1 MNIRLKNL
9 GRRFNKEWI
18 FKHINFEINP
28 TTPTVVFGSN
38 GSGKSTLLKLIS
50 SSEIP
55 SEGEIIYEKK
65 SKIIAADKIYQ
76 HIGIAAPYMDLPE
89 EFSLSELLDF
99 NLKFKPFINQISKN
113 EIAEI
118 AYLQDSLNKPV
129 KVFSSGMKQR
139 LKLTL
144 ALYTQNDIILLD
156 EPTSNLDQKGVDWY
170 QQQIEN
176 TKKDRTIIVCS
187 NAHKAEYFFC
197 QQEINLN
204 QFKS

>member
-1 MNIRLKNL
+1 MNISLKNL

-18 FKHINFEINP
+18 FKHINFEISAA
-28 TTPTVVFGSN
+28 TPTVVFGSN

-55 SEGEIIYEKK
+55 SEGEIIYQKNEQ
-65 SKIIAADKIYQ
+65 IILADKIYQ

-89 EFSLSELLDF
+89 EFTLNEILDF
-99 NLKFKPFINQISKN
+99 NLKFKPFIHQLKKD

-118 AYLQDSLNKPV
+118 AYLQDSINKPI

-170 QQQIEN
+170 QEQIEK
-176 TKKDRTIIVCS
+176 TKKDRTIVVCS
-187 NAHKAEYFFC
+187 NAHQAEYFFC

-204 QFKS
+204 EFKN